1 MSEIKCFITKDTI
14 KKLKYISK
22 NMSKLNVGN
31 KNELWLA
38 TTEDGSGYDW
48 SQFDVG
54 INSKGEFITC
64 SQGGCS
70 CNSPEAPTAD
80 TNYPLIGELE
90 ITDDS
95 YDNPG
100 TWLKE
105 LVQVSD
111 TLYDVLRKKK
121 VGAERVINLPNAEVR
136 RAVIELIGI
145 EKFIKDAKPDVL
157 DDNEIHGTLLKV
169 KLEGDED
176 LTLLHVKDPSTT
188 REYFLR
194 VPPDMKTSAQ
204 ARAWTFG
211 FNSQDFEL
219 EKET

>member
-1 MSEIKCFITKDTI
+1 MSEIKLPITNATI
-14 KKLKYISK
+14 RKLKYISK
-22 NMSKLNVGN
+22 NISKLNVGN

-38 TTEDGSGYDW
+38 TSGSGGGYDW

-54 INSKGEFITC
+54 INTKGEFTTC
-64 SQGGCS
+64 SQSGCS
-70 CNSPEAPTAD
+70 CNSPEAPIAND
-80 TNYPLIGELE
+80 TLPLKPGLE
-90 ITDDS
+90 IIDDS

-100 TWLKE
+100 TWLPE
-105 LVQVSD
+105 LIKVSD
-111 TLYDVLRKKK
+111 TLYDVLKGKK
-121 VGAERVINLPNAEVR
+121 VSAETVINLPNAEIR
-136 RAVIELIGI
+136 RAVIEIIGM

-157 DDNEIHGTLLKV
+157 DDNEIHGSLLKV

-194 VPPDMKTSAQ
+194 VPPNMKTSAQ

-211 FNSQDFEL
+211 IEEKDFNL
-219 EKET
+219 IKET